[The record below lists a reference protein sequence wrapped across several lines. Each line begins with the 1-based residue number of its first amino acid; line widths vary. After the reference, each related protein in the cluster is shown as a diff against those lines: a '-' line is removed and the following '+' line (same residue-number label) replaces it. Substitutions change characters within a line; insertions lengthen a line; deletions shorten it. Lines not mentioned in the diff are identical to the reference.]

1 MHEKSHIAALA
12 LIVACATA
20 AMANEEPRPRIM
32 HAEMVTLGDAKAAH
46 AVKVADTADVAPP
59 RQRMFAV
66 PQVDKSKAEDP
77 FKDGQAPAGTPPA
90 KTTPVAKA
98 TPEPAPVPA
107 AKPATS
113 PARPVLKLP
122 ELSAAQELTRQQREL
137 MLATSGPRK
146 VVRKKD
152 EVAEKSAATAH
163 SNVQWGYLGAG
174 APENWG
180 KLRPE
185 YATCAKGKR
194 QSPIDIRG
202 GIRVDLDPI
211 RFDYRPSHF
220 SVIDNGHTVEANVG
234 EGSSITLTGRTYQ
247 LIQIQFHRP
256 AEERVNGKLYEMSAH
271 LVHKDFENNI
281 AVIVVLLER
290 GMEHP
295 VIQTI
300 WNHMPLEV
308 GLVVSPPA
316 AAIDLMKL
324 LPEQREYYTYMG
336 SLTTPPCTE
345 DVLWM
350 VFRQPIMISP
360 EQIDIFA
367 RLYPNNARPIQPTQ
381 GRLIKESR

>member
-32 HAEMVTLGDAKAAH
+32 HAEMVTLGDAKAAK
-46 AVKVADTADVAPP
+46 AVKVADTAETAAP
-59 RQRMFAV
+59 RQRMFDV

-77 FKDGQAPAGTPPA
+77 YKNGSPPAASAPA
-90 KTTPVAKA
+90 KTAPAAPVAKA
-98 TPEPAPVPA
+98 ADQPTPTPVT
-107 AKPATS
+107 KPARS
-113 PARPVLKLP
+113 VLKLP
-122 ELSAAQELTRQQREL
+122 ELSAAQDLTRQQREL
-137 MLATSGPRK
+137 MLATSGPHK
-146 VVRKKD
+146 AVPKKA
-152 EVAEKSAATAH
+152 EAAEKPAAPDL
-163 SNVQWGYLGAG
+163 SNVPWGYLGAG

-180 KLRPE
+180 KLRPAF
-185 YATCAKGKR
+185 ATCAKGKR

-220 SVIDNGHTVEANVG
+220 SVIDNGHTVEVNVG
-234 EGSSITLTGRTYQ
+234 EGSSITLTGHTYQ

-256 AEERVNGKLYEMSAH
+256 AEERINGKLYEMSAH
-271 LVHKDFENNI
+271 LVHKDAENNI
-281 AVIVVLLER
+281 AVIAVLLER

-295 VIQTI
+295 EIQTI

-308 GLVVSPPA
+308 GMVVSPPA
-316 AAIDLMKL
+316 AAIDLVKL
-324 LPEQREYYTYMG
+324 LPDQREYYTYMG

-345 DVLWM
+345 DVLWL
-350 VFRQPIMISP
+350 VFKQPVMISP

-367 RLYPNNARPIQPTQ
+367 RLYPNNARPIQPTHN
-381 GRLIKESR
+381 RLIKASR